1 MNLHLLDYDR
11 PQFPDPCTAA
21 EEPDGLLAVGG
32 NLYADTIID
41 AYRQGIFPWFS
52 DDDPILW
59 WSPAVRCVIRPERFH
74 MSKSL
79 RKCLRQHDYRVTTDT
94 AFEQVIEACAAPRV
108 HETGTW
114 IVPEMIDAYCA
125 LHQLG
130 QAHSVEV
137 WDREKLV
144 GGIYGI
150 AVGGIFCGESMFSG
164 VTNGSK
170 IAMAYLCYWLSA
182 AEFTLLDCQI
192 TNPHLLS
199 VGAQLLARDDFL
211 DLLYKCRDV
220 DLGWCDSE
228 MILDRPN

>member
-1 MNLHLLDYDR
+1 
-11 PQFPDPCTAA
+11 
-21 EEPDGLLAVGG
+21 
-32 NLYADTIID
+32 
-41 AYRQGIFPWFS
+41 
-52 DDDPILW
+52 
-59 WSPAVRCVIRPERFH
+59 
-74 MSKSL
+74 
-79 RKCLRQHDYRVTTDT
+79 
-94 AFEQVIEACAAPRV
+94 
-108 HETGTW
+108 
-114 IVPEMIDAYCA
+114 
-125 LHQLG
+125 
-130 QAHSVEV
+130 
-137 WDREKLV
+137 
-144 GGIYGI
+144 
-150 AVGGIFCGESMFSG
+150 MFSG